1 MTLDSIRNSCD
12 VFYHLLYTNRD
23 LGTDQIME
31 AVRTKKAQ
39 KSSLVAT
46 LGELNQEQV
55 SQNSILWLESSL
67 ILALFIVGGKRQGH
81 PGSPEDD
88 WGSEPGK

>member
-1 MTLDSIRNSCD
+1 
-12 VFYHLLYTNRD
+12 
-23 LGTDQIME
+23 ME

-88 WGSEPGK
+88 WGSEPGKLNQILAEPVIVVHSNFKCSLQNSERRN